1 MSESNTKKI
10 LPRLLITLLGVAFIL
25 WGLTDIM
32 LGLLGEST
40 TAVITNIRREGGERN
55 ETIRGRY
62 TYIISYSFTLP
73 NGKNYS
79 SYTRKIGNSVFLKP
93 DGKSKVKV
101 KYFPLFP
108 AINALEQDTKPSIG
122 QLILIAIGSLL
133 IFIAERW
140 MKEPT

>member
-1 MSESNTKKI
+1 MTESNSKRI

-32 LGLLGEST
+32 LGLFGESA
-40 TAVITNIRREGGERN
+40 TAVITDIRREGGERN

-73 NGKNYS
+73 NGKSYS

-101 KYFPLFP
+101 KYFSTFP
-108 AINALEQDTKPSIG
+108 FINAREQDTKPGFG
-122 QLILIAIGSLL
+122 QLIIMAIGFFL
-133 IFIAERW
+133 IYIINRW
-140 MKEPT
+140 NSE

>member
-1 MSESNTKKI
+1 MKESKSKKI

-32 LGLLGEST
+32 LGLFGESA
-40 TAVITNIRREGGERN
+40 TAVITDIRREGGERN

-73 NGKNYS
+73 NGKSYS

-101 KYFPLFP
+101 KYFSSFP
-108 AINALEQDTKPSIG
+108 FINATEQDTKPGFG
-122 QLILIAIGSLL
+122 QLIIMAIGFFL
-133 IFIAERW
+133 IYIINRW
-140 MKEPT
+140 NSE

>member
-1 MSESNTKKI
+1 MTESNSKKI
-10 LPRLLITLLGVAFIL
+10 LPRLLISLLGVAFIL
-25 WGLTDIM
+25 WGITDIM
-32 LGLLGEST
+32 LGLFGESA

-101 KYFPLFP
+101 KYFSSFP
-108 AINALEQDTKPSIG
+108 FINVPEEDTRPGPS
-122 QLILIAIGSLL
+122 QLILGAIGVFL
-133 IFIAERW
+133 IYFMNKRNIE
-140 MKEPT
+140 